1 MKRIL
6 GYLKK
11 LFSRRTDTDLS
22 TKGGDEYYQ
31 IPTNC
36 DKKLYNSLHY
46 CISKFG
52 DNNLFYVGEEVTVC
66 LPTNK
71 FPVSRCTGYVIG
83 SGVIKRGLYNVTN
96 GEGNKIEV
104 LSFYEPRYVVLI
116 DAKNFP
122 KVGDKEPIV
131 LDTFKDGIS
140 LKRLEEKER
149 KLRETKENTAL
160 KDIYMYCKQGCMFS
174 DDCQRS
180 ECIFYHYKEEDDD
193 EME

>member
-11 LFSRRTDTDLS
+11 IFSRGTDTNLS
-22 TKGGDEYYQ
+22 TKDEKFYQ

-46 CISKFG
+46 RISKFESK
-52 DNNLFYVGEEVTVC
+52 NLFCVGEEVTVC

-71 FPVSRCTGYVIG
+71 FPISKCTGYVIG
-83 SGVIKRGLYNVTN
+83 SGVIKRGLYDITN
-96 GEGNKIEV
+96 GENNKIEV

-116 DAKNFP
+116 NAKNFP
-122 KVGDKEPIV
+122 KLGDNEPIV

-140 LKRLEEKER
+140 IYKLEEKEKR
-149 KLRETKENTAL
+149 LRETKESTAL
-160 KDIYMYCKQGCMFS
+160 RDIYMYCKQGCMFS
-174 DDCQRS
+174 DDCQGP
-180 ECIFYHYKEEDDD
+180 ECIFYKYKGK
-193 EME
+193 